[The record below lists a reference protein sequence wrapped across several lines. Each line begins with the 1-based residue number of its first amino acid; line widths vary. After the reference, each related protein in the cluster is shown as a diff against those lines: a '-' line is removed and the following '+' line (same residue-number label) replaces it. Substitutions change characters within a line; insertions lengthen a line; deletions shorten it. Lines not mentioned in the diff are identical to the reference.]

1 MNAFFWESGHLG
13 WGVFTLAVFSGAWV
27 LAVDLYWRLKTTRV
41 TSLVAAS
48 ATGWPIGAGLIV
60 LGFWLAN
67 R

>member
-1 MNAFFWESGHLG
+1 MNGFFWSSGHLG
-13 WGVFTLAVFSGAWV
+13 WGFYALVIFTGIWV
-27 LAVDLYWRLKTTRV
+27 LAVDVYFRLKNTRA

-48 ATGWPIGAGLIV
+48 ATCWAIGAGLIV